1 MSLKSEADRA
11 VLAGN
16 DAARAAAG
24 AASVSD
30 AGASTTL
37 GMTDLLAT
45 VLDTLA
51 LGDFVRFDFAATDLV
66 TAGFDG
72 FAFATGCSG
81 DASLTVACLG
91 GFAFAIG
98 CSGDASFT
106 TPCFDGLD
114 FAAGWPGEVSLA
126 TDCFEGPALTT
137 AVFGG
142 AALTAAG
149 FVGTA

>member
-11 VLAGN
+11 VLARN
-16 DAARAAAG
+16 DAARVAAG

-51 LGDFVRFDFAATDLV
+51 LVDVVRFDFAATDLV

-81 DASLTVACLG
+81 DAS
-91 GFAFAIG
+91 
-98 CSGDASFT
+98 FT
-106 TPCFDGLD
+106 TPCFGGLD
-114 FAAGWPGEVSLA
+114 FATGWPGEVSLA

-142 AALTAAG
+142 AALTAAD